1 MFMTVVNR
9 GRFDVKSGTRK
20 GRTTSGPSR
29 PVCSSA
35 TIEFLYPTGCIH
47 EYHGRAA

>member
-35 TIEFLYPTGCIH
+35 TIEFLYPTRQH
-47 EYHGRAA
+47 ARRRRPLS